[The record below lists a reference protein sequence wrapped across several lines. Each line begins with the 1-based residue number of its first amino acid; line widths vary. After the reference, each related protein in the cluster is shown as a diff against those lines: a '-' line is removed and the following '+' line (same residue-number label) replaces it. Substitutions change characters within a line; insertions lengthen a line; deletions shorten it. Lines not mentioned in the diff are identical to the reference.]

1 MKGMNIKDL
10 EREEYKEIEKIDLV
24 NNKKEAVLVNILGLV
39 IVVVM
44 MALLPLLI
52 KVGIVRSYRDNLLLS
67 LVVFVLSLI
76 LYIPFHEIVH
86 GLVLKFYTDEKISFG
101 WKFLY
106 AYCGSKTAV
115 VKRGEYYL
123 VALAPLAVFS
133 LVFILLM
140 VLNPTLS
147 FVWYLMEI
155 MNFSGCIGDIYV
167 SFKLSKKRE
176 KDILITDSGTDM
188 SFWSR

>member
-24 NNKKEAVLVNILGLV
+24 NNKKEAVLVDILGLV

-86 GLVLKFYTDEKISFG
+86 GLVLNCYTEEKISFG

-115 VKRGEYYL
+115 VKRGEYYF

-133 LVFILLM
+133 LVFILLL

-155 MNFSGCIGDIYV
+155 MNISGSIGDIYV

>member
-1 MKGMNIKDL
+1 M
-10 EREEYKEIEKIDLV
+10 
-24 NNKKEAVLVNILGLV
+24 
-39 IVVVM
+39 
-44 MALLPLLI
+44 
-52 KVGIVRSYRDNLLLS
+52 
-67 LVVFVLSLI
+67 
-76 LYIPFHEIVH
+76 
-86 GLVLKFYTDEKISFG
+86 LKCFTEEKISFG

-155 MNFSGCIGDIYV
+155 MNFSGSIGDIYV

>member
-24 NNKKEAVLVNILGLV
+24 NNKKEAVLVNVLGLV

-76 LYIPFHEIVH
+76 LYIPIHEIVH
-86 GLVLKFYTDEKISFG
+86 GLVLKCFTDEKISFG

-155 MNFSGCIGDIYV
+155 MNISGSIGDIYV

>member
-101 WKFLY
+101 YLH
-106 AYCGSKTAV
+106 V
-115 VKRGEYYL
+115 VIMIGGKDS
-123 VALAPLAVFS
+123 FS
-133 LVFILLM
+133 LAYEDELKFVQSASFIRI
-140 VLNPTLS
+140 
-147 FVWYLMEI
+147 EI
-155 MNFSGCIGDIYV
+155 
-167 SFKLSKKRE
+167 
-176 KDILITDSGTDM
+176 IT
-188 SFWSR
+188 